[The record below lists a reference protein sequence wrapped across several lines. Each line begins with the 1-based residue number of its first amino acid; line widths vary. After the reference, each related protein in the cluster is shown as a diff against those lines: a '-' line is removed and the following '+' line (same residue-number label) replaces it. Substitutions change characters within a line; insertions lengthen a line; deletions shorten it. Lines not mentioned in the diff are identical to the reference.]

1 MNRIILVAGKGG
13 VGKTTVAAA
22 TGLSAARKGL
32 RTLVLSFDLAHSLAD
47 SFDQDESLFSESK
60 GLPVEVAE
68 NLSIQEIDVQEELE
82 RNWKE
87 IYRFSAA
94 LMVGGGLQEIL
105 ADEVAI
111 MPGMEDIVA
120 LMRLNEY
127 VRKDE
132 YDVIVLD
139 CPPTSEALRFVSI
152 STALDWYV
160 RKRLKTDRRL
170 AKLARPLVHLVSDQ
184 GSLFI
189 PDDEYFDTL
198 ENIFERLKGIDVLL
212 RDASIATVRLV
223 TNAEK
228 MVIRETQRAFMYF
241 CMYGMTIDAVVINKI
256 MPVEAGYFGEWARTQ
271 REYVQGIASHF
282 DPVPVSQLPMF
293 QNEVCGIK
301 RLETFAQHLFGD
313 TDAARVMV
321 KAPPLGF
328 RKLSNDAYNLEV
340 AMPFAPKEQIN
351 VLRQNEDLILRIG
364 TFKRNILLPRA
375 IQPLDTAGAAMNG
388 TKLVVKFQ
396 RKQKAEKQAARA

>member
-1 MNRIILVAGKGG
+1 MKRIILVSGKGG

-22 TGLSAARKGL
+22 TGLSAARQGY

-47 SFDQDESLFSESK
+47 SFDRDETLFPETK
-60 GLPVEVAE
+60 GLPVPIAE
-68 NLSIQEIDVQEELE
+68 NLHIQEIDVQEELD
-82 RNWKE
+82 RHWKE
-87 IYRFSAA
+87 IYRFSAG
-94 LMVGGGLQEIL
+94 LMVGGGLQEIV

-120 LMRLNEY
+120 LIKLNDY
-127 VRKDE
+127 VKRDE

-170 AKLARPLVHLVSDQ
+170 TKLARPLVNLLSDSA
-184 GSLFI
+184 SLFL

-198 ENIFERLKGIDVLL
+198 EKIFESIKGIDDLL
-212 RDASIATVRLV
+212 RDPKVTTVRLV

-228 MVIRETQRAFMYF
+228 MVMRETQRAFMYF

-256 MPVEAGYFGEWARTQ
+256 MPAEAGYFGAWAETQ
-271 REYVQGIASHF
+271 RTYVEEIASGF
-282 DPVPVSQLPMF
+282 APVPVSKCPMF
-293 QNEVCGIK
+293 PNEVCGLE
-301 RLETFAQHLFGD
+301 RLQAFARELYGD
-313 TDAARVMV
+313 TDGARVMID
-321 KAPPLGF
+321 APTLGF
-328 RKLSNDAYNLEV
+328 QKLSDDEYLLEI
-340 AMPFAPKEQIN
+340 AMPFAPKDQIN

-375 IQPLDTAGAAMNG
+375 IQPLETAGANMKG
-388 TKLVVKFQ
+388 GKLIVKFQ
-396 RKQKAEKQAARA
+396 RKSQPEADAAHV